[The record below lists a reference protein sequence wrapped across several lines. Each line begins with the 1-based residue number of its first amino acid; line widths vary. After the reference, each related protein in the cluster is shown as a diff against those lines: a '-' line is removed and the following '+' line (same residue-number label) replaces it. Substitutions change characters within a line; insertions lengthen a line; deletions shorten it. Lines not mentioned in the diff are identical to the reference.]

1 MASAEAHFGVEER
14 NPRVAR
20 ILEILSKKE
29 AGEITTKEHRECLV
43 LNDELLAAYGGGARS
58 FGATDLAH
66 FDDGRALTQIGFL
79 AIWHLRRNSKPV
91 FPREPKKWLARA
103 RNAFDVTRGADGS
116 GN

>member
-43 LNDELLAAYGGGARS
+43 LNDELLAAYETLHGKTIHPTG
-58 FGATDLAH
+58 
-66 FDDGRALTQIGFL
+66 
-79 AIWHLRRNSKPV
+79 
-91 FPREPKKWLARA
+91 E
-103 RNAFDVTRGADGS
+103 VT
-116 GN
+116 